1 MTEEPPVRRQEPLEG
16 QTQDRT
22 PIRAEEI
29 VRQIFAFE
37 PGQNS
42 WGPSSGWGRRRA
54 TTPPVLRFTD
64 KHIIG
69 VLDLRAVE
77 FPHLLEF
84 VGCHFDE
91 PPDLRQSKL
100 AGIEFG
106 ACWLPG
112 IEARNLYSD
121 NDVRLVGE
129 TRVEGRVDL
138 TDAEISGS
146 LELTGAT
153 LVNIGGYALHAD
165 RLQLAGALL
174 ASNIEVRGQVRIPGL
189 RTGGNINLA
198 GALLDSPHGYAL
210 DGNGLQVGGNLQCV
224 ATSKRRFT
232 AIGRLYLPTARIESD
247 FSLRGALLTPADEDY
262 NDGGNQRFF
271 DPRATLIAD
280 RIQVSGNVDL
290 DKDLTSTGTLRIVNA
305 TIGGSLRLS
314 GATIDMS
321 DGQEPFEERTGGDLP
336 GPYRYRAL
344 HLDGTEIGGGID
356 ARNTRI
362 AGQVRLVDVN
372 ARGSVVLDGS
382 ILSNRN
388 GDVVE
393 GRRFTTGGN
402 LDARGVRVFGSM
414 LLPEAEI
421 GANFD
426 LRFSRFVNPGRYR
439 RDKSQKPSV
448 DLRVAQIGRDLVC
461 ARGNDEPF
469 SAHGE
474 IRIRRAEIG
483 RQTNFRG
490 AELGSRLSDTAINAY
505 GLITQ
510 ELLVDVA
517 IAPRGQVNLRH
528 ARCATLH
535 DNDKFWDASGHIS
548 LHDFRYDALAEP
560 IELDDDAQVKHRLK
574 LLRNAMGDIY
584 RPGPY
589 DQFATMLRNNGNEE
603 HASTVLID
611 KQRWRYAAL
620 ADGYRVF
627 GLPVMLW
634 SWLQRWIVGYGY
646 RPMRAL
652 LWLLALLVAG
662 SAWFWSQPRPKESN
676 SDDKLVWNPV
686 LYTIDQLVP
695 IVDFGHKNRWF
706 FEGASQWI
714 TAGLVA
720 AGWILATTVAAG
732 ITRMLRRS
740 SA

>member
-1 MTEEPPVRRQEPLEG
+1 MTDDTPGRRLDPFDPQPPEWARV
-16 QTQDRT
+16 
-22 PIRAEEI
+22 RAEEI

-37 PGQNS
+37 PGPAG
-42 WGPSSGWGRRRA
+42 WGPAGGWGRRRA

-64 KHIIG
+64 KHIVG

-84 VGCHFDE
+84 VRCRFDD
-91 PPDLRQSKL
+91 PPDVRQTKL
-100 AGIEFG
+100 AGCEFA
-106 ACWLPG
+106 ACRLPG
-112 IEARNLYSD
+112 LEARNLYSD
-121 NDVRLVGE
+121 NDLRLVGG
-129 TRVEGRVDL
+129 TLVEGRVDL

-146 LELTGAT
+146 LELTGAK
-153 LVNIGGYALHAD
+153 LVNVGGYALHAD

-174 ASNIEVRGQVRIPGL
+174 AANIEVHGQLRIPGL
-189 RTGGNINLA
+189 RTGGNINLS
-198 GALLDSPHGYAL
+198 GALLNSPEGYAL
-210 DGNGLQVGGNLQCV
+210 DGNGLHVGGNLQCV
-224 ATSKRRFT
+224 PTSKRRFQAT
-232 AIGRLYLPTARIESD
+232 GRLYLPSARIDSD
-247 FSLRGALLTPADEDY
+247 FSLRGALLRPADEDY

-271 DPRATLIAD
+271 DTRATLIAD
-280 RIQVSGNVDL
+280 RMQVSGNVDL

-305 TIGGSLRLS
+305 RIGGSLRLS
-314 GATIDMS
+314 GATIDLS
-321 DGQEPFEERTGGDLP
+321 EGREPFEELTGKEVP

-356 ARNTRI
+356 ARDTRI

-372 ARGSVVLDGS
+372 ARGSVILDGS

-402 LDARGVRVFGSM
+402 LDARGVVVFGSI
-414 LLPEAEI
+414 LLPEASI

-426 LRFSRFVNPGRYR
+426 LRFSRLVNPGRYR

-448 DLRVAQIGRDLVC
+448 DLRVAHIGRDLVC
-461 ARGNDEPF
+461 ARGEKQSF

-483 RQTNFRG
+483 RQTNFQG
-490 AELGSRLSDTAINAY
+490 AELGSRLNVTAINAY

-510 ELLVDVA
+510 ELRVDVA
-517 IAPRGQVNLRH
+517 AAPRGHVNLRH
-528 ARCATLH
+528 ARCATLA
-535 DNDKFWDASGHIS
+535 DNDKFWDATGHIS

-560 IELDDDAQVKHRLK
+560 IELDDDVQVKHRLR

-589 DQFATMLRNNGNEE
+589 DQFATMLRASGNEE

-620 ADGYRVF
+620 ADGYRFF
-627 GLPVMLW
+627 GFPVLFW
-634 SWLQRWIVGYGY
+634 SCLQRWIVGYGY

-652 LWLLALLVAG
+652 LWLVALLVAG
-662 SAWFWSQPRPKESN
+662 SVWFSLQDRPPEANK
-676 SDDKLVWNPV
+676 DDKLVWNPV
-686 LYTIDQLVP
+686 LFTIDQLVP
-695 IVDFGHKNRWF
+695 IVDFGHKNRWHF
-706 FEGASQWI
+706 DGPSQWI